1 MQIDVVRLGDLIVLR
16 PVGRLDNAT
25 SAEFQ
30 ARLLQEVLQEVMSG
44 AADLI
49 VDLAAVEYI
58 SSGGLR
64 ALITAAKQKP
74 VDRRMAVTGLHA
86 IVQEVFHIAHC
97 EELIPAFGSL
107 DEVRRAWASR
117 PQ

>member
-30 ARLLQEVLQEVMSG
+30 ARLLQEVMSG

-97 EELIPAFGSL
+97 EELIPAFASL